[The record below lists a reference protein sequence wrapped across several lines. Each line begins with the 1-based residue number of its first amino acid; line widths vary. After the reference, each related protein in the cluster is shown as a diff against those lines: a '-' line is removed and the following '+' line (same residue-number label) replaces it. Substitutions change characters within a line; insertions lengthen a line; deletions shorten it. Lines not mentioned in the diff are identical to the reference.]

1 MNTPAAIRVLH
12 ALTATPQPLETIA
25 TRTGLTLQQAHSELG
40 LLSADG
46 RANST
51 LAGWFLA

>member
-46 RANST
+46 RADST